1 MCISMWRAAL
11 LLFGLMSSQ
20 VQAGEVYV
28 AVAAN
33 FAAPAQQIAALFE
46 KHSGHVVKLSVGST
60 GKLYAQIKNGAPF
73 DVLLAAD
80 ELIPAQLAQEGLAD
94 PGFVY
99 ANGRLALWSSQHGLV
114 DAQGAVLRR
123 GSYRKLAIADPRL
136 APYGRAA
143 QQALESLGL
152 WHTLQDRLVTGES
165 IAQAYQFAASE
176 NAELAFVA
184 LSQLSGKPEQGSVWV
199 VPEHLYSPIRQRAV
213 LLSRAG
219 DKVAARA
226 FLAFLRGDHSA
237 AVIRSFGYDLP

>member
-1 MCISMWRAAL
+1 MCIPILRAAL
-11 LLFGLMSSQ
+11 LLFCLVSPQ
-20 VQAGEVYV
+20 VQAGEVHV

-33 FAAPAQQIAALFE
+33 FASPAQQIAALFE
-46 KHSGHVVKLSVGST
+46 QRSGHVVKLSVGST

-80 ELIPAQLAQEGLAD
+80 ESIPTQLAREGLAD

-99 ANGRLALWSSQHGLV
+99 ANGRLALWSAQPGLV

-123 GSYRKLAIADPRL
+123 GGYRKLAIADPKL

-152 WHTLQDRLVTGES
+152 WSALQARLVTGES
-165 IAQAYQFAASE
+165 IAQAYQFAASA

-184 LSQLSGKPEQGSVWV
+184 LSQLSGKPQQGSVWP
-199 VPEHLYSPIRQRAV
+199 VPANLYSPIRQRAV
-213 LLSRAG
+213 LLLRAG
-219 DKVAARA
+219 DKAAASA
-226 FLAFLRGDHSA
+226 FLTFLRGDQSA